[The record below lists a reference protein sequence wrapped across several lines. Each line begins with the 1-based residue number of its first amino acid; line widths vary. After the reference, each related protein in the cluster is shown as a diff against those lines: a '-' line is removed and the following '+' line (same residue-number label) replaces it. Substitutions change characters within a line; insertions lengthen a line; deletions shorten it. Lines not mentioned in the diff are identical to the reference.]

1 MLSETVIAIIQVEM
15 ERHRFDTY
23 VEDPPSLALGG
34 RGVVVPGC
42 SICKV
47 RLSTVGQFVDH
58 LTKSVVQAINE
69 AARQPAETAE
79 AAEAALCNKISRGVV
94 N

>member
-1 MLSETVIAIIQVEM
+1 MLSETITAIIRAEM
-15 ERHRFDTY
+15 GRHKFDTY
-23 VEDPPSLALGG
+23 VDDPPSTAQGG

-58 LTKSVVQAINE
+58 LTKSVVRAVQE
-69 AARQPAETAE
+69 AAREPEETAG
-79 AAEAALCNKISRGVV
+79 AALCSKVSKDSV